1 MACYINPFPNEISQ
15 DEYLLILNTNNL
27 YDTYLNIIN
36 NGEEGLLEFFNI
48 NKAVIDKGIN
58 QIKELRDFK
67 AGKLTSTDVIINNPI
82 INYFINNNINSNI
95 LKTLDKS
102 FTEIFYKLANENNK
116 PVSDFININDLFKL
130 PYQEGVKS
138 SNVLIRFLGSLNG
151 YKNMLSNQL
160 TTGLNNNNE
169 VLTEYDKIYIQ
180 QTINYINSLG
190 VFKDLNYPIISLE
203 NFKNNLRLKEL
214 INYLGRDG
222 LFKLDNQLVED
233 LNNEKEDLEN
243 NIQIYEKDP
252 LTEDPSDKISA
263 RLKLML
269 RGINMYDSSGNKVIK
284 SNIELFWK
292 PADLIQKM
300 LIAVSNNNVHNL
312 TIDQILDKLT
322 VLSTQEFS
330 ILSQPISTFLKRLNA
345 LKTNNNL
352 FNSAGPDIY
361 TDLFLYFQQYPV
373 GIKVLETE
381 TTIFKNKPIYINGI
395 EVIEDIEVKSL
406 KIQNKVDYVNA
417 GLNRVRKDIFNNL
430 LNSSELQNN
439 FNTKNEL
446 ILASNQ
452 SVAQLAEIIAT
463 LLSPSLTTTQK
474 NIKEQVF
481 NKIKQTDLKNGI
493 NFLTVLEGIING
505 DNILNSSIINKVY
518 NINNDTLFP
527 VLSPSELSE
536 ELSIINS
543 SIAAIKNGVAY
554 EDTDF
559 YKKFNGDIISM
570 SLWADYVKNASNP
583 LSLSIFIGHKLDE
596 NIKEEYSDF
605 TQAELLANL
614 FNVISSGSIPTP
626 ILSDKS
632 NIYLIDNYSLNQ
644 GALNQLNFRQ
654 DPISY
659 FKYFISYL
667 KIDNE
672 LNEQINNGINIGKNI
687 DKAIAKQ
694 KLILFNPAFYEIAD
708 NEEVLEIYNTYV
720 NGDTENKQTAE
731 KQLIDIINK
740 YQTKLGND
748 LYQKFIDTKLIT
760 YNDDLEGYYINSNL
774 LDKTIYLKTKA
785 GVEQLKNNIKEV
797 AVKYYVLNTQV
808 KLLSVGHSGFFKE
821 NDEQKRV
828 KAIAANSKKVN
839 LNATYKNK
847 QIITKN
853 SGKRIILKD
862 IENPVVN
869 KIAEDFFL
877 QRLKE
882 EKFSNEDILKKM
894 ANLFSNYTL
903 LDGTP
908 VYSLNSAKLDKIKEE
923 FNIEAAPLLEK
934 INTLKLEN
942 NLEEVALIQEDY
954 NKILTKY
961 SNLEKEIKFLPTKK
975 SNTTDASSVSSLDFS
990 KKYHVGLN
998 MYSDNQEEAYNA
1010 ELNGN
1015 YLNKFTENNFK
1026 VIKNIVYTKTK
1037 SKNSDILLPY
1047 MEKTSTDNFTAQR
1060 VFLGEEPNLY
1070 QAMIGKMFGY
1080 TFNEKNES
1088 WTYNPNNAIID
1099 KIVYESAVKAEMPVN
1114 QNGDIVVF
1122 DLLKEIENKNIKSL
1136 EDVNNWKPEQNF
1148 EENYVIDIPI
1158 TEDRLQVETPE
1169 HLEGQ
1174 ADIGTQIEGL
1184 ISNGIDADSEFV
1196 INNKTFNGLELTNLL
1211 NQLRV
1216 NYVDKGE
1223 NDLYNEF
1230 FKEDR
1235 IYDLV
1240 ASLYNDR
1247 EYLNLE
1253 TLTPEKLPDLL
1264 SNPQFGLALVSK
1276 IQSLIKQ
1283 NVVKTKINGIQFF
1296 NGVVANDKSL
1306 NILVEDVIDA
1316 NGKTIKKLIFEVAV
1330 PAFSENMFKAA
1341 LNSETGKLDVNL
1353 IPEELREFV
1362 VYRIPTEAMYS
1373 MFAVRIK
1380 KLLHPSSGPIIY
1392 MPEGPTNIAGF
1403 DMDIDKLFG
1412 IVKNYYSKD
1421 NKLIPI
1427 SYSLEKDSNIN
1438 FKEWIKEN
1446 ITDTDQ
1452 LTLNDLFLE
1461 KSNLIEKN
1469 PDLFKERSDIKKLK
1483 EEKNK
1488 IISDLEKD
1496 LIEEYD
1502 LSGKQ
1507 LSTALSRQLKNYPKY
1522 LEIKETLN
1530 TFYDSIKIEENES
1543 LKNSVKEINKQI
1555 NDIYAIY
1562 KDSWK
1567 NLNVAA
1573 QLSTSQYQNLYLDI
1587 IKGVVTNEKSVNEYI
1602 TGNGFQRLED
1612 INTDLE
1618 NRNTS
1623 KESKKD
1629 KLLRA
1634 QNPYRDANL
1643 VNSLNT
1649 FRAIMSGAQNIG
1661 PAAIYNQFVA
1671 LNQFLKNFGIES
1683 TVGFNVK
1690 SINLLSKNQKDT
1702 EQFNIFKGLNNY
1714 VTKSG
1719 LKPNMAIA
1727 ELLAQAVDNIKKDL
1741 SVPLNLQKQ
1750 LVGLRSL
1757 LYITGLDE
1765 NIVDRIFTDYP
1776 LVDKIIKESIESD
1789 DINRYKNNIFKYNL
1803 YDLSEKPS
1811 KFIFL
1816 DKDEKININLELLN
1830 KKFKP
1835 GNLVSDILSS
1845 DISEEEIVY
1854 FLHEMLELANEL
1866 SDIINTINY
1875 YQKGLGKNFA
1885 SLIFSYDKT
1894 KQLLN
1899 STLSNNFSIDL
1910 SNSFIEYKLQ
1920 KLVEITENIYSN
1932 FNINLEDPNF
1942 NFFKQYFQRLNNS
1955 KYLGY
1960 LFNANLSS
1968 NLYLNLLAEFG
1979 SAENLKKA
1987 YFKEV
1992 SDLKLIF
1999 GQNTIIEKTGDNY
2012 VKSDVQNLN
2021 LNILNSI
2028 IRFVD
2033 NNPFFEE
2040 NIKNIT
2046 ILKQL
2051 YPFDIQFLGQ
2061 SESFNSSLNP
2071 KNIIDIMSIDN
2082 KTLYYGGN
2090 QDIITED
2097 NVFSAQEITQKLFFI
2112 NMVQSGLFSGKN
2124 NKGRS
2129 NVFDLLFLDNIILQN
2144 FLLYI
2149 NKPYSYLLNNS
2160 VVNPEILRNSSNVLS
2175 AYTDFILLNNPEGF
2189 NKYTRSLEDTYL
2201 LDNNTK
2207 KLIKN
2212 IFVNS
2217 TPITL
2222 NNNYLDVYVID
2233 KSIILPTDDPK
2244 KLVKLGNFLNS
2255 TYITFND
2262 NGSKKLFK
2270 LVYSLGNNLLYKNLG
2285 IIGGNLL
2292 SNEFSGKI
2300 NPIAFNFLD
2309 EVISN
2314 LGITRSNIESSDV
2327 NLANQVIGTWSKPA
2341 IQTPVNTTVETI
2353 STPQNPIKIYSDG
2366 SDIKGTG
2373 KVGFGAVYEYNNKEY
2388 ALTGTEEGFEVKD
2401 LQKMFPEA
2409 KFSNPTM
2416 EMLALVRVLQSF
2428 SNNSE
2433 HLSIYQDYKGAVN
2446 YNELWNYSEGSQQ
2459 RESKPW
2465 NAKESYI
2472 KYLVAQA
2479 VDAIKKIETNGGSV
2493 KINWVKG
2500 HAGNKMNDRADF
2512 YAKSRENFNN
2522 LTEPLSKTF
2531 IEPTTQPSTDVKTK
2545 QEEQSKLFQLPSTE
2559 GQVASEKTIRDLAAR
2574 MSDRIGMPVK
2584 FESDRTKQYKG
2595 KIENNIAYV
2604 NLAYA
2609 TLDTPIHEILGH
2621 PIIRAIK
2628 GKNKGYVVKG
2638 STITDK
2644 ATNKTYIVKE
2654 VTEDY
2659 DFVIEENGKDI
2670 TVDSSTFEWNTN
2682 AISQLYQNLLKELE
2696 YGKGKEVLD
2705 RIKRD
2710 YKEYE
2715 KNLTAVK
2722 SEINRIQNIISKGYL
2737 YEIDGNLFN
2746 KKDAIEYSI
2755 DNNYDFEEEIE
2766 FDSYA
2771 NLEINLLR
2779 QQQILEEKN
2788 SVSKSNVAED
2798 FIIDDK
2804 EIRIVYNLEK
2814 VQEEAI
2820 VELLGM
2826 MTAEKLDNVKD
2837 GKLISLLKRLLKE
2850 MKQFIRSLINQK
2862 EVEIDKLP
2870 DNMTIN
2876 DLADLLAY
2884 SNSKL
2889 ILPGYEVEY
2898 TTPDNMKFKTYQEAS
2913 NHISQLAKNVKD
2925 VDLDNISLLKEKPK
2939 YKIGDYFGQ
2948 YEKGFVE
2955 QEGLNKIETQEEADY
2970 LNSKE
2975 YRLQEPDTIKNF
2987 IEKNKEYEQSKEIIE
3002 EWKKVNNIQYNPEE
3016 IYSRGQEFVSVLG
3029 AYSDFDVNLMMQN
3042 LLQHI
3047 EDNEKAGGKF
3057 VISAFTKPVDKTIGH
3072 LEGGGGKIKFK
3083 IYPQSND
3090 ILWAANTDVYSGSVW
3105 DASEKINK
3113 DKKSELLGVSYTK
3126 YPSLYNVGTVQ
3137 PNLASVVDNLAH
3149 HHNELGIALTGNN
3162 FRLEYDEDIPYTT
3175 KKIIE
3180 GINKILDQKYGKLVN
3195 PEIKKVT
3202 IIPNEFE
3209 FWQQDMNEDGG
3220 LDRFRIS
3227 IFKKDDKWFEE
3238 FFDTYGESES
3248 VREIDYN
3255 EVKLKF
3261 DEALS
3266 SNSTLTRGRGIQP
3279 TQTKDNL
3286 KESIESVKSKVTNE
3300 IEDSDGIGSF
3310 GYDNNGIRYVKS
3322 DDGTYS
3328 KSSDKFKTWV
3338 EITEEEYESNKPKR
3352 DIKQKEYISQ
3362 ALINTK
3368 IAALKEVAKKY
3379 PRSLIRSEVKPVK
3392 PFDTNSYEQFN
3403 DELPFQKILSTEDK
3417 FFIQYIKEEAL
3428 KNNIDLSKNNCK

>member
-1 MACYINPFPNEISQ
+1 MACYINPFPSEISQ
-15 DEYLLILNTNNL
+15 DEFLLILNTNNL

-36 NGEEGLLEFFNI
+36 NNEEGLLEFFNI
-48 NKAVIDKGIN
+48 NKAVIDEGIN
-58 QIKELRDFK
+58 QIKELREFK
-67 AGKLTSTDVIINNPI
+67 AGKLTSTDVIVNNPI
-82 INYFINNNINSNI
+82 INYFINNNINANI

-102 FTEIFYKLANENNK
+102 FTEIFYKLVKESTK
-116 PVSDFININDLFKL
+116 PVSDFINLNDLLKL
-130 PYQEGVKS
+130 SYKEGLKS
-138 SNVLIRFLGSLNG
+138 NNVIIRFLGSLNG
-151 YKNMLSNQL
+151 YKDMLNNQL
-160 TTGLNNNNE
+160 NTNKNNE
-169 VLTEYDKIYIQ
+169 GKSLTEYEKIYIQ

-190 VFKDLNYPIISLE
+190 IFKNENYSITSLE

-214 INYLGRDG
+214 INYIGRDG

-269 RGINMYDSSGNKVIK
+269 RGINMYDNSGNKVIK
-284 SNIELFWK
+284 SNIEIFWK

-300 LIAVSNNNVHNL
+300 LIAVSDNNVHNL

-330 ILSQPISTFLKRLNA
+330 LLSKPISKFLERLNA
-345 LKTNNNL
+345 LKANNNL

-373 GIKVLETE
+373 GIKVLETK
-381 TTIFKNKPIYINGI
+381 TTVLKDQLVYENGI
-395 EVIEDIEVKSL
+395 EVVEDITVKSL

-417 GLNRVRKDIFNNL
+417 GLYRVREDIFNNL
-430 LNSSELQNN
+430 LNSNELQNN

-446 ILASNQ
+446 ILAPNQ
-452 SVAQLAEIIAT
+452 SVDQLAEIIAT
-463 LLSPSLTTTQK
+463 LLSPSLTITK
-474 NIKEQVF
+474 ENIKTQVF

-493 NFLTVLEGIING
+493 NFLTILGSIING

-536 ELSIINS
+536 ELSIVNA

-559 YKKFNGDIISM
+559 YKKFNNDIIGM
-570 SLWADYVKNASNP
+570 SLWADYVKNAGNT
-583 LSLSIFIGHKLDE
+583 LNLSIFIGHKLDE
-596 NIKEEYSDF
+596 IIKKEYSDF

-632 NIYLIDNYSLNQ
+632 NIYLIDNYSFNE
-644 GALNQLNFRQ
+644 GSLNQLNFKQ

-667 KIDNE
+667 KIDNA

-687 DKAIAKQ
+687 DKAITKQ
-694 KLILFNPAFYEIAD
+694 KLILFDPAFYEIAD

-720 NGDTENKQTAE
+720 NGDTEDKQTAE

-740 YQTKLGND
+740 YQTKLGED
-748 LYQKFIDTKLIT
+748 LYQKFIDTRLIT
-760 YNDDLEGYYINSNL
+760 YNEDLEGYYINSNL
-774 LDKTIYLKTKA
+774 LDKTIYPKSKA
-785 GVEQLKNNIKEV
+785 GVEQLKNDIKEV
-797 AVKYYVLNTQV
+797 AIKHYVLNTQV

-821 NDEQKRV
+821 NDEQKRI
-828 KAIAANSKKVN
+828 KAIAADSKKVN
-839 LNATYKNK
+839 LNATYKGK
-847 QIITKN
+847 QIIPNN

-862 IENPVVN
+862 LENPVVN

-908 VYSLNSAKLDKIKEE
+908 VYSLNSAKLDKIKED
-923 FNIEAAPLLEK
+923 FNTEVAPLLEK
-934 INTLKLEN
+934 INTLKSEN
-942 NLEEVALIQEDY
+942 NLEEAALLQEDY

-961 SNLEKEIKFLPTKK
+961 ANLEKEVKFLITKK
-975 SNTTDASSVSSLDFS
+975 SNTTDASSVSSLNFS
-990 KKYHVGLN
+990 RKYHIGLN
-998 MYSDNQEEAYNA
+998 MYSDDQEEFYNA

-1015 YLNKFTENNFK
+1015 YLNKFTKNNFK

-1080 TFNEKNES
+1080 TFDEKNES

-1122 DLLKEIENKNIKSL
+1122 DLLKEIEDKNIKNL
-1136 EDVNNWKPEQNF
+1136 EDINNWKPDENF

-1184 ISNGIDADSEFV
+1184 ISNGIDTDSEFV

-1330 PAFSENMFKAA
+1330 PAFGEDMFKAA

-1373 MFAVRIK
+1373 IFAVRIK

-1392 MPEGPTNIAGF
+1392 MPDGSTNIAGF

-1452 LTLNDLFLE
+1452 LTLNELFLE
-1461 KSNLIEKN
+1461 KSNLIEKS
-1469 PDLFKERSDIKKLK
+1469 PDLFKDRPDIKKLK

-1507 LSTALSRQLKNYPKY
+1507 LSTALSRQLKNYPRY
-1522 LEIKETLN
+1522 LEIKESLN

-1562 KDSWK
+1562 KNSWK
-1567 NLNVAA
+1567 DLNVVA

-1618 NRNTS
+1618 SRNTS
-1623 KESKKD
+1623 KESKKN

-1643 VNSLNT
+1643 VNSLDT

-1683 TVGFNVK
+1683 TKGFNVK

-1702 EQFNIFKGLNNY
+1702 EEFNIFKGLNNY

-1719 LKPNMAIA
+1719 LNPNMAIA

-1750 LVGLRSL
+1750 LVGLRAL

-1789 DINRYKNNIFKYNL
+1789 DINRYKNNIFKNNLYNL
-1803 YDLSEKPS
+1803 KEKPS

-1816 DKDEKININLELLN
+1816 DNNNKVNINLELLN
-1830 KKFKP
+1830 KKFNP

-1854 FLHEMLELANEL
+1854 FLHEMLDLSNEL

-1899 STLSNNFSIDL
+1899 STLSNKFNIDL
-1910 SNSFIEYKLQ
+1910 SNSFIDYKLQ

-1942 NFFKQYFQRLNNS
+1942 NFFKQYFKELNNP

-1999 GQNTIIEKTGDNY
+1999 GQNTIVEKTGDNY

-2040 NIKNIT
+2040 NIENIT

-2090 QDIITED
+2090 QGIITED

-2112 NMVQSGLFSGKN
+2112 NMIQSGLFSGKN

-2149 NKPYSYLLNNS
+2149 DKPYPYLLNNS
-2160 VVNPEILRNSSNVLS
+2160 VVNPEILINNSNVLS
-2175 AYTDFILLNNPEGF
+2175 AYTDFILLNNPEIF
-2189 NKYTRSLEDTYL
+2189 SKYSKSLEDTYL

-2207 KLIKN
+2207 KLIKSVFIN
-2212 IFVNS
+2212 TPAVSLNS
-2217 TPITL
+2217 D
-2222 NNNYLDVYVID
+2222 YLDVYVID

-2244 KLVKLGNFLNS
+2244 KLTNLNKFLNS
-2255 TYITFND
+2255 TYITVND
-2262 NGSKKLFK
+2262 KGSKKIFK
-2270 LVYSLGNNLLYKNLG
+2270 LVGTLNNNLLYKNIG

-2292 SNEFSGKI
+2292 SNEFSAKI
-2300 NPIAFNFLD
+2300 NPIAFNSLE

-2314 LGITRSNIESSDV
+2314 LGITRSNIESSDANLELTPTITTEIEPV
-2327 NLANQVIGTWSKPA
+2327 IDLAPPTELVKEGVLELFESNPELAN
-2341 IQTPVNTTVETI
+2341 
-2353 STPQNPIKIYSDG
+2353 
-2366 SDIKGTG
+2366 
-2373 KVGFGAVYEYNNKEY
+2373 AVYEALGFKQVYQGYDKLDNRKINYFTVDKNEASNYGNNTRAVVLNTNDLLKGNSNEY
-2388 ALTGTEEGFEVKD
+2388 TNLLNEYYKITNNRFDILDNSEEG
-2401 LQKMFPEA
+2401 
-2409 KFSNPTM
+2409 
-2416 EMLALVRVLQSF
+2416 
-2428 SNNSE
+2428 
-2433 HLSIYQDYKGAVN
+2433 
-2446 YNELWNYSEGSQQ
+2446 
-2459 RESKPW
+2459 
-2465 NAKESYI
+2465 
-2472 KYLVAQA
+2472 
-2479 VDAIKKIETNGGSV
+2479 IKKQNQFF
-2493 KINWVKG
+2493 K
-2500 HAGNKMNDRADF
+2500 
-2512 YAKSRENFNN
+2512 
-2522 LTEPLSKTF
+2522 F
-2531 IEPTTQPSTDVKTK
+2531 I
-2545 QEEQSKLFQLPSTE
+2545 
-2559 GQVASEKTIRDLAAR
+2559 
-2574 MSDRIGMPVK
+2574 
-2584 FESDRTKQYKG
+2584 
-2595 KIENNIAYV
+2595 
-2604 NLAYA
+2604 
-2609 TLDTPIHEILGH
+2609 
-2621 PIIRAIK
+2621 
-2628 GKNKGYVVKG
+2628 KNKGYKG
-2638 STITDK
+2638 LDFTMFSDTQ
-2644 ATNKTYIVKE
+2644 YIVSFENIEITPEQKQQALE
-2654 VTEDY
+2654 QYSAHLNTIFPENKIEYRGDSLNLEKFNYSESLTLADDGKTLVNKNKLGSGVYTTPNLKFSED
-2659 DFVIEENGKDI
+2659 FAKD
-2670 TVDSSTFEWNTN
+2670 N
-2682 AISQLYQNLLKELE
+2682 
-2696 YGKGKEVLD
+2696 KGKLYTVLVNT
-2705 RIKRD
+2705 
-2710 YKEYE
+2710 
-2715 KNLTAVK
+2715 KNELKFSNILDFLTAV
-2722 SEINRIQNIISKGYL
+2722 SL
-2737 YEIDGNLFN
+2737 Y
-2746 KKDAIEYSI
+2746 
-2755 DNNYDFEEEIE
+2755 
-2766 FDSYA
+2766 
-2771 NLEINLLR
+2771 
-2779 QQQILEEKN
+2779 
-2788 SVSKSNVAED
+2788 
-2798 FIIDDK
+2798 
-2804 EIRIVYNLEK
+2804 YNLGNK
-2814 VQEEAI
+2814 APS
-2820 VELLGM
+2820 
-2826 MTAEKLDNVKD
+2826 A
-2837 GKLISLLKRLLKE
+2837 
-2850 MKQFIRSLINQK
+2850 KQ
-2862 EVEIDKLP
+2862 
-2870 DNMTIN
+2870 
-2876 DLADLLAY
+2876 
-2884 SNSKL
+2884 
-2889 ILPGYEVEY
+2889 
-2898 TTPDNMKFKTYQEAS
+2898 
-2913 NHISQLAKNVKD
+2913 
-2925 VDLDNISLLKEKPK
+2925 VDD
-2939 YKIGDYFGQ
+2939 
-2948 YEKGFVE
+2948 
-2955 QEGLNKIETQEEADY
+2955 
-2970 LNSKE
+2970 
-2975 YRLQEPDTIKNF
+2975 
-2987 IEKNKEYEQSKEIIE
+2987 
-3002 EWKKVNNIQYNPEE
+3002 
-3016 IYSRGQEFVSVLG
+3016 
-3029 AYSDFDVNLMMQN
+3029 
-3042 LLQHI
+3042 
-3047 EDNEKAGGKF
+3047 
-3057 VISAFTKPVDKTIGH
+3057 FTKFQQK
-3072 LEGGGGKIKFK
+3072 
-3083 IYPQSND
+3083 
-3090 ILWAANTDVYSGSVW
+3090 
-3105 DASEKINK
+3105 
-3113 DKKSELLGVSYTK
+3113 
-3126 YPSLYNVGTVQ
+3126 
-3137 PNLASVVDNLAH
+3137 
-3149 HHNELGIALTGNN
+3149 NN
-3162 FRLEYDEDIPYTT
+3162 
-3175 KKIIE
+3175 
-3180 GINKILDQKYGKLVN
+3180 
-3195 PEIKKVT
+3195 
-3202 IIPNEFE
+3202 
-3209 FWQQDMNEDGG
+3209 
-3220 LDRFRIS
+3220 IS
-3227 IFKKDDKWFEE
+3227 IFVKKAGV
-3238 FFDTYGESES
+3238 TSETVS
-3248 VREIDYN
+3248 
-3255 EVKLKF
+3255 
-3261 DEALS
+3261 
-3266 SNSTLTRGRGIQP
+3266 
-3279 TQTKDNL
+3279 
-3286 KESIESVKSKVTNE
+3286 SIENTYILGLPKD
-3300 IEDSDGIGSF
+3300 IE
-3310 GYDNNGIRYVKS
+3310 R
-3322 DDGTYS
+3322 
-3328 KSSDKFKTWV
+3328 FKEFV
-3338 EITEEEYESNKPKR
+3338 GKGGPI
-3352 DIKQKEYISQ
+3352 Q
-3362 ALINTK
+3362 A
-3368 IAALKEVAKKY
+3368 
-3379 PRSLIRSEVKPVK
+3379 
-3392 PFDTNSYEQFN
+3392 
-3403 DELPFQKILSTEDK
+3403 TEDED
-3417 FFIQYIKEEAL
+3417 FGSIPPCV
-3428 KNNIDLSKNNCK
+3428 N